1 MMGFCMFF
9 AAFGLLVAAQG
20 LGLVHGFPGV
30 ESGEFSIGALV
41 VGLSAAGALA
51 AYFLEK
57 RAVRRAREKYGA
69 NIRAGYA
76 RIHCPVQR
84 TFEADADG
92 FVASCRCGSVRR
104 PWSELTRY
112 SENDRF
118 FLLGTK
124 QDTQV
129 VPKSAFDSPGS
140 VTELRQVVLEKI
152 SIDHLPR
159 PPSNS
164 HTPSRT
170 SAAGKPS
177 IFEKAAAGASGCEC
191 SLCWRSAF
199 SVSLASG
206 MPENPIRKR
215 QSGAG

>member
-30 ESGEFSIGALV
+30 ESGEFSAGALV
-41 VGLSAAGALA
+41 VGLSVAGALA

-76 RIHCPVQR
+76 RIHCPDQR

-112 SENDRF
+112 SENDSVFSTRHETGHANRSQIRLRF
-118 FLLGTK
+118 TW
-124 QDTQV
+124 QRYRT
-129 VPKSAFDSPGS
+129 PPG
-140 VTELRQVVLEKI
+140 R
-152 SIDHLPR
+152 PR
-159 PPSNS
+159 
-164 HTPSRT
+164 
-170 SAAGKPS
+170 
-177 IFEKAAAGASGCEC
+177 
-191 SLCWRSAF
+191 
-199 SVSLASG
+199 
-206 MPENPIRKR
+206 EN
-215 QSGAG
+215 QY